1 MISSYLPDFVNVVSF
16 LHILKYFFEILDAII
31 LSLNYFLAVVTFLT
45 LLITCSI
52 FDLIFH
58 HSLDLSILLLKR
70 NYTKNSKTIEDL
82 TTFLYLGFYFVS

>member
-16 LHILKYFFEILDAII
+16 LRILKYFFEILDAII

-82 TTFLYLGFYFVS
+82 TTFL